1 MSSHCTREQVSV
13 TSCFVSSHPVPCAV
27 VKGALQSSRCVRGTG
42 TGEQGRASF
51 QGPLSAPSR
60 FTARSPLFA
69 LFLPLFLPAWFS
81 QIRKPGFSF
90 AGPDCFYLLPSHIKS
105 HRRVFIQGNF
115 CRQSPSLV
123 PVDRWV
129 CSSPAPCSR
138 KAAFNPTSCNDS
150 CASPAVMSLLLPARG
165 SLHACIAST
174 LDMSQSCFWWYMGFP
189 WSCNP
194 GVILEAAPLSPQ
206 LVGLIPA
213 SSSTR
218 QTNISTQTF
227 L

>member
-1 MSSHCTREQVSV
+1 MQT
-13 TSCFVSSHPVPCAV
+13 
-27 VKGALQSSRCVRGTG
+27 
-42 TGEQGRASF
+42 
-51 QGPLSAPSR
+51 
-60 FTARSPLFA
+60 
-69 LFLPLFLPAWFS
+69 
-81 QIRKPGFSF
+81 I
-90 AGPDCFYLLPSHIKS
+90 
-105 HRRVFIQGNF
+105 
-115 CRQSPSLV
+115 PSLV

-174 LDMSQSCFWWYMGFP
+174 LGMSQSCFWWYMGFP

-218 QTNISTQTF
+218 QTNISTQRRFFSYHF
-227 L
+227 LLAFHNKLGEAEAEVSSSSSSLLAPLCSQAGAIPTTPLCN